1 MILEKQTQSHILQ
14 DGEQTQESIG
24 MSLDLDS
31 AQILMQM
38 LSKNLYSD
46 DIGST
51 VRECAS
57 NALDSHRRAGTTDP
71 IVVSFQIAK
80 DNNNY
85 EFTVEDFGIG
95 LDADDVKNIIS
106 KYGKSTKR
114 DSANELGMM
123 GLGFKAP
130 LAYCSSFY
138 FVARKN
144 GVERKYMM
152 YEGED
157 VNTIDLLYET
167 PTSERNGVKV
177 IVPVKWGDRYSFQSK
192 IQEQLAYFENVYF
205 NVDGV
210 DNDFVIYRNELFQ
223 FSELASNSELHVCL
237 DNVYYPLDFK
247 KLGIDSIRFPIAI
260 RLGLGDGVFPTPN
273 RESLRYT
280 KEAMVVIMNKIKHI
294 ANYFVEKYNE
304 SVRDTDNI
312 LEAIDH
318 YRSHSK
324 YVKLN
329 ADSGNVDVNGL
340 KAFATIPFA
349 SPKVN
354 GLNYHTVHYY
364 STLKDYLIDEYSIV
378 NEVYRGKW
386 TKGSRWS
393 RLSDRVSN
401 PDNKIYIYTDR
412 LSGIK
417 KEYLKSLNRLGHTEY
432 VVKKVKSYK
441 LGNAKD
447 RVSGYDSYY
456 RILELHKFPK
466 SDWRNVIKEF
476 QDMQSRIISRFID
489 LDNYVVPEQFILSK
503 KKTAVGSN
511 GGPQVRRQKLEGE
524 VTGKLA
530 ASLERSVGIQ
540 NCKFVPHVVQM
551 KDAHK
556 APYLTVYGSAEHT
569 STFDKLFSV
578 YHPRKGNV
586 KFIVFSERELNRL
599 KDIDLHNWIHI
610 DKFMEGKHIAFRR
623 VVTGYLIN
631 QLMLEY
637 RSVFSRKDR
646 MEQIS
651 TDLRNKMVELEHY
664 RDTKYVYGSDELY
677 KTMLEVAEVN
687 KLFDMSI
694 YPLYLDIKSIFGKLP
709 FINSVFSACSSY
721 NSKDG
726 MTEAIRDLFKYYKQR
741 IDWKHYNI
749 RINEEVAPPVAES
762 EIEEL
767 A

>member
-1 MILEKQTQSHILQ
+1 MILEKQSQAHVLQ
-14 DGEQTQESIG
+14 EGEQTQESIG

-51 VRECAS
+51 IRECAS

-71 IVVSFQIAK
+71 IVVSFQIAS

-130 LAYCSSFY
+130 LAYSSSFY

-167 PTSERNGVKV
+167 PTTQRNGVKI
-177 IVPVKWGDRYSFQSK
+177 IVPVTYYDRSQFYTK
-192 IQEQLAYFENVYF
+192 IREQLAYFENVYF
-205 NVDGV
+205 NVNDI
-210 DNDFVIYRNELFQ
+210 DNNFVIYRNELFQ
-223 FSELASNSELHVCL
+223 WSELASDGNLHVCL

-247 KLGIDSIRFPIAI
+247 KLGIDSVRFPIAL
-260 RLGLGDGVFPTPN
+260 RLGLSDGVFPTPN

-304 SVRDTDNI
+304 SVKDTENI

-324 YVKLN
+324 YVKLKK
-329 ADSGNVDVNGL
+329 DGGNVDVNGL
-340 KAFATIPFA
+340 KSFATIPFA
-349 SPKVN
+349 SPKVK
-354 GLNYHTVHYY
+354 GLDYHTVQYY
-364 STLKDYLIDEYSIV
+364 STLKDHLLDEYSIV

-386 TKGSRWS
+386 CKGSRWS

-401 PDNKIYIYTDR
+401 PDNKIYVYTDR

-417 KEYLKSLNRLGHTEY
+417 KEYLKSLNKLGHTEY
-432 VVKKVKSYK
+432 VVKKIKSYK
-441 LGNAKD
+441 LGTVKD
-447 RVSGYDSYY
+447 RTSGFDSYY
-456 RILELHKFPK
+456 RILELWKFPK

-476 QDMQSRIISRFID
+476 QEMQSRIFSRFID
-489 LDNYVVPEQFILSK
+489 LDNYVVPQQFILSR
-503 KKTAVGSN
+503 KKTTIGSN
-511 GGPQVRRQKLEGE
+511 GGPKVRRQKLEGE

-530 ASLERSVGIQ
+530 SSLERAVNNQ
-540 NCKFVPHVVQM
+540 NCKFVPEVVQM

-556 APYLTVYGSAEHT
+556 APYLTVYGSAVHT
-569 STFDKLFSV
+569 STFDMMFSV
-578 YHPRKGNV
+578 FPTKKAKV
-586 KFIVFSERELNRL
+586 KFIVFSERELTRL

-623 VVTGYLIN
+623 VVTAYLID
-631 QLMLEY
+631 QLTTNY
-637 RSVFSRKDR
+637 RSVFSRTDR
-646 MEQIS
+646 MQHIS
-651 TDLRNKMVELEHY
+651 TDLTDKMVQLKQY
-664 RDTKYVYGSDELY
+664 RDTNHMHGSDKLY
-677 KTMLEVAEVN
+677 KTMLEVAEADN
-687 KLFDMSI
+687 LFDMSI
-694 YPLYLDIKSIFGKLP
+694 YPLYLEIKNVFGKLP
-709 FINSVFSACSSY
+709 FINSMFQASSSY
-721 NSKDG
+721 NVKDG
-726 MTEAIRDLFKYYKQR
+726 MTDALRDLFKYYKQR

-749 RINEEVAPPVAES
+749 RINEEVITPVAES

-767 A
+767 I

>member
-14 DGEQTQESIG
+14 EGEQTQESIG

-71 IVVSFQIAK
+71 IVVSFQIAA

-130 LAYCSSFY
+130 LAYSSSFY

-167 PTSERNGVKV
+167 PTTQRNGVKI
-177 IVPVKWGDRYSFQSK
+177 IVPVKWSDRYSFQTK
-192 IQEQLAYFENVYF
+192 IREQLAYFENVYF
-205 NVDGV
+205 NVDGI
-210 DNDFVIYRNELFQ
+210 DNNFVIYRNELFQ
-223 FSELASNSELHVCL
+223 FSELASNGDLHVCL

-247 KLGIDSIRFPIAI
+247 KLGIDVIRFPIAI
-260 RLGLGDGVFPTPN
+260 RLGLTDGVFPTPN

-280 KEAMVVIMNKIKHI
+280 KEAMIVIMNKIRDI

-304 SVRDTDNI
+304 SVKDTDNI

-324 YVKLN
+324 YIKLN
-329 ADSGNVDVNGL
+329 DGGNVDVNNL
-340 KAFATIPFA
+340 KSFATIPFA
-349 SPKVN
+349 SPKVK
-354 GLNYHTVHYY
+354 GLNYHTVQYY
-364 STLKDYLIDEYSIV
+364 STLKEYLLGEYSIV

-386 TKGSRWS
+386 CKGGRWT
-393 RLSDRVSN
+393 RLADKVSH
-401 PDNKIYIYTDR
+401 PDMIMYVYTDR

-417 KEYLKSLNRLGHTEY
+417 KEYLKSLNKTGHTEY
-432 VVKKVKSYK
+432 IVKKVKSYK
-441 LGNAKD
+441 LGSSKD
-447 RVSGYDSYY
+447 RTSGFDSYY
-456 RILELHKFPK
+456 KILELWKFSK
-466 SDWRNVIKEF
+466 DEWRNVIKEF
-476 QDMQSRIISRFID
+476 QDMQSRIVSRFID
-489 LDNYVVPEQFILSK
+489 LDNYVVPQQFVLSRK
-503 KKTAVGSN
+503 KATVGSN
-511 GGPQVRRQKLEGE
+511 GGGPKQRRQKLEGE

-530 ASLERSVGIQ
+530 DSLERAVGNQ

-556 APYLTVYGSAEHT
+556 LSYLTVYGPAT
-569 STFDKLFSV
+569 STSRFDLMFAAFPK
-578 YHPRKGNV
+578 KKV

-623 VVTGYLIN
+623 VVTGYLIRE
-631 QLMLEY
+631 LMSNY
-637 RSVFSRKDR
+637 RSVFNKMER

-651 TDLRNKMVELEHY
+651 VDLYNKMKMLELY
-664 RDTKYVYGSDELY
+664 SSKNYFNGSDALY
-677 KTMLEVAEVN
+677 KTMLEVAEAD

-694 YPLYLDIKSIFGKLP
+694 YPLYLDVKSIFERLP
-709 FINSVFSACSSY
+709 FINSVFQASSSY
-721 NSKDG
+721 SINDG
-726 MTEAIRDLFKYYKQR
+726 MTDAIRDLFKYYKQR

-749 RINEEVAPPVAES
+749 RFNDEVVAPVAES

-767 A
+767 I